1 MSSVTSLTLTLVLED
16 MKTHLL
22 LCIENLQKVIKK
34 VGYPLE
40 GIARLNIYTT
50 STAELMQHFP
60 VLQKWFVK
68 HKIQQ
73 ATTVLELKGLF

>member
-16 MKTHLL
+16 MKAHLL

-34 VGYPLE
+34 VDYPLE

-50 STAELMQHFP
+50 STAELM
-60 VLQKWFVK
+60 
-68 HKIQQ
+68 
-73 ATTVLELKGLF
+73 